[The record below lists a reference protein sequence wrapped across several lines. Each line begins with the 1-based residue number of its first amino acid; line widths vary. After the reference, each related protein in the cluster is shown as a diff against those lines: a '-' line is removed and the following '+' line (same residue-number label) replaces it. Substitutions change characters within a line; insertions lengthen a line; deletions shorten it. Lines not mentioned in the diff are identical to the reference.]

1 MQASTPRTAKGA
13 RQYASLLEA
22 ATTLFAQRGY
32 QSASLQDIA
41 ASLGLIKAS
50 VYHYV
55 SSKDDL
61 LFAILE
67 SIHTEFRSNLADAK
81 VTSADTEGT
90 LRAFVEGHL
99 RVVLARQAQ
108 LRIFE
113 RDFSQLSEDRRA
125 VITAQRD
132 EYEHHFHDLV
142 EAYVRGG
149 SAGTEPRYRL
159 EAAMVLA
166 QMNAV
171 RIPADVMAKTDPE
184 DLVQRI
190 TNLIMGGLD
199 HLRTQA
205 RNARDEPAGIPRT
218 GREEKEGDMP
228 RTVSS
233 VLLDAYHKYG
243 ERPALRNV
251 DGSVLLTY
259 SQLRDRALAIAG
271 WLHSVGAVPG
281 SNIVIL
287 TDNRAEFFEAEH
299 GIYLAGG
306 RRVALG
312 DRLHENE
319 VVAVMKDCRPPVV
332 FTSAR
337 WAARLVEQ
345 RDELGFIDRIV
356 CWDDGLDPVPGTVA
370 YTSVTTAARPDI
382 KRLPS
387 PEEEDIAAIIYT
399 SGSTGNAKGV
409 LLSHRAWLGMT
420 DLTIAEL
427 PAFGD
432 DDTMLHVAPLSH
444 MAGYHALPLFMH
456 GGSHIVA
463 RKFNAAEALR
473 AIEDL
478 RITTTALVPT
488 ILNELVTQQA
498 ATAADLSSLKSVIY
512 GGARISAVQ
521 LRAAIEVFGA
531 KLRQFYGLSEIP
543 ILSCL
548 GAREHDPF
556 GTESGK
562 YLSSAGRVLPGV
574 ELKIVA
580 EDGTTLGHGAT
591 GEIIA
596 RSKTSM
602 SGYLNL
608 RETTSKTLLPGGW
621 VRTGDVG
628 ELDDEN
634 YLYIRD
640 RIKDVVIT
648 GGYNVYTAEVENVLA
663 AAAGV
668 ADIAVFGMPDERW
681 GEVVVAAIVPA
692 LGADLDADSL
702 ASFCAERIARYKIP
716 KHFVFL
722 DDLPVSAA
730 GKIDRRALA
739 ESMVARLGRGSAM

>member
-1 MQASTPRTAKGA
+1 MQASSTPKTAKGA
-13 RQYASLLEA
+13 RQYASLLAA

-32 QSASLQDIA
+32 QGASLQDIA

-67 SIHTEFRSNLADAK
+67 TIHTDFRGNLADAK

-99 RVVLARQAQ
+99 RVVLARQEQ

-113 RDFSQLSEDRRA
+113 RDFDQLSEDRRA
-125 VITAQRD
+125 LITAQRD
-132 EYEHHFHDLV
+132 EYDSHFTDLV
-142 EAYVRGG
+142 ESYVRDG
-149 SAGTEPRYRL
+149 STGADPWYRL
-159 EAAMVLA
+159 EAATVLA

-171 RIPADVMAKTDPE
+171 RVPADLRAADPE

-205 RNARDEPAGIPRT
+205 RNAPDEPAGPPASLR
-218 GREEKEGDMP
+218 EKEGDMP

-233 VLLDAYHKYG
+233 VLLDAYHRYA

-259 SQLRDRALAIAG
+259 AQLRDRALAIAG
-271 WLHSVGAVPG
+271 WLHSVGAGPG
-281 SNIVIL
+281 SNVVIL

-299 GIYLAGG
+299 GTFLAGG
-306 RRVALG
+306 RRIALG

-319 VVAVMKDCRPPVV
+319 VVAIMKDCRPPVV
-332 FTSAR
+332 FASAR

-345 RDELGFIDRIV
+345 RAELDFIDRIV
-356 CWDDGLDPVPGTVA
+356 CWDDGGDPVPDTVA
-370 YTSVTTAARPDI
+370 YTSVTTAARPDL
-382 KRLPS
+382 KRLPT
-387 PEEEDIAAIIYT
+387 PEEEDIAALIYT
-399 SGSTGNAKGV
+399 SGSTGDAKGV

-420 DLTIAEL
+420 DLTVAEL

-444 MAGYHALPLFMH
+444 MAGYHALPLFLH

-521 LRAAIEVFGA
+521 LRGAIEVFGS

-574 ELKIVA
+574 ELKIVD

-608 RETTSKTLLPGGW
+608 RETTRKTLLPGGW

-668 ADIAVFGMPDERW
+668 ADIAVFGVPDERW

-692 LGADLDADSL
+692 LGADPDVDSL
-702 ASFCAERIARYKIP
+702 ASFCAERIARYKVP

-739 ESMVARLGRGSAM
+739 ESMLPRLTRNSSV